1 MGFSDLIRDART
13 RDDYW
18 IEDAI
23 LGFTVQL
30 YALMKEKGMS
40 QSDLAVKIGAS
51 QPYVARILKGKDN
64 FTIATMVKLVRAVGA
79 RMQIVLREADEDPVV
94 ETGVG
99 QLVVSEV
106 AENLIRFTARSSSLH
121 CVESVH

>member
-13 RDDYW
+13 RDEYW

-30 YALMKEKGMS
+30 YDLMREKGMS
-40 QSDLAVKIGAS
+40 QADLAAKIGVS
-51 QPYVARILKGKDN
+51 QPYVARILKGNDN
-64 FTIATMVKLVRAVGA
+64 LTIATMVKLVRAVGA
-79 RMQIVLREADEDPVV
+79 RLQIVLREADEGAAV

-99 QLVVSEV
+99 QLVPSEV
-106 AENLIRFTARSSSLH
+106 ADSFIRFTARSSSLH